1 MRKILLL
8 LLPVISLTAIAQNR
22 ADQVTLEDPGSSTII
37 LFGDPQAY
45 MKYDINQPIFELT
58 TAWVADNANNLNIKA
73 LLCTGDLVDRNE
85 SNYVSPKKQNQNSVQ
100 MWEAL
105 SRAMER
111 IDGKVPFIAALGNHD
126 YGFRGNEN
134 ASTHYQDYFPVFER
148 SADVPGNLRFKTYYL
163 I

>member
-85 SNYVSPKKQNQNSVQ
+85 SNYVSPKKTEPKQRSDVGSAQPGHGTDRRKGSVYCCPR
-100 MWEAL
+100 E
-105 SRAMER
+105 
-111 IDGKVPFIAALGNHD
+111 P
-126 YGFRGNEN
+126 
-134 ASTHYQDYFPVFER
+134 
-148 SADVPGNLRFKTYYL
+148 
-163 I
+163 